1 MGKGRMGKKNMWSH
15 FCCKKKG
22 MLELHL
28 HSICSCFYSGSAE
41 QKICFSQEYIK
52 TLAHCNL
59 EYLPSGCV
67 STLLGSCYQ
76 YQLKEVLP
84 FSWADTAGKWIGKM
98 IWVKN
103 NPCSQE
109 TGMCGGVGKSWRWWA
124 GAHWVV
130 ITPKAPYS
138 HATGSDTTEGSAIG
152 V

>member
-1 MGKGRMGKKNMWSH
+1 
-15 FCCKKKG
+15 

-84 FSWADTAGKWIGKM
+84 FSWVDTAGKWIGKM
-98 IWVKN
+98 I
-103 NPCSQE
+103 
-109 TGMCGGVGKSWRWWA
+109 
-124 GAHWVV
+124 
-130 ITPKAPYS
+130 
-138 HATGSDTTEGSAIG
+138 
-152 V
+152 

>member
-1 MGKGRMGKKNMWSH
+1 MRVCFFPPAYFNCILTLTAMRRLRWERVGWEKKMWSH

-98 IWVKN
+98 I
-103 NPCSQE
+103 
-109 TGMCGGVGKSWRWWA
+109 
-124 GAHWVV
+124 
-130 ITPKAPYS
+130 
-138 HATGSDTTEGSAIG
+138 
-152 V
+152 

>member
-1 MGKGRMGKKNMWSH
+1 
-15 FCCKKKG
+15 

-41 QKICFSQEYIK
+41 QICFSQEYIK

-84 FSWADTAGKWIGKM
+84 FSCVDTAGKWIGK
-98 IWVKN
+98 IICVKN
-103 NPCSQE
+103 KPLLTRNRHVWWSRKELEVVGRSSSRCYCSQCPHVIIPQAQIPQRDQLL
-109 TGMCGGVGKSWRWWA
+109 GCSLQLFVSVCCKSR
-124 GAHWVV
+124 
-130 ITPKAPYS
+130 
-138 HATGSDTTEGSAIG
+138 
-152 V
+152 